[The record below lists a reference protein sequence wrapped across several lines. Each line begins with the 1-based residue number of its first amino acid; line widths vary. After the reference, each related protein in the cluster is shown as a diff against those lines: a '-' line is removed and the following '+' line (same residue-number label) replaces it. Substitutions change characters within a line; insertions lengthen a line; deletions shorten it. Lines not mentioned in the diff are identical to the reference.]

1 LAATPRDDAGAPGSG
16 ALHRSD
22 YGGDDAHLELPIADD
37 IFLCSELTKSCVIFS
52 FRNQNLETLLP
63 FSPGF

>member
-37 IFLCSELTKSCVIFS
+37 IFLCSELTKSCQPS
-52 FRNQNLETLLP
+52 FTMVYPMRN
-63 FSPGF
+63 